1 MTGTSAEN
9 TRVATS
15 GSNRGASQPA
25 TGTSPTGRGCGPWKS
40 AWSAEHRRHYD
51 YNKLTREAVWELP
64 TVSRPSAPPPA
75 VHDPDT
81 SGAHQE
87 PEGRPAKR
95 QRIPSQLTTIRSAEA
110 TRGNQQLLMLTALAL
125 LSLVLPARQ
134 YFAPTTALL
143 SLPMLRLLT
152 RGSQTPSLQHSH
164 VFHLSNFS
172 ACGKTTSCLW
182 I

>member
-1 MTGTSAEN
+1 MVLIAVLVSLRQVLPQRGEVVDHGNQLGAPSIEDTITITKSREKPYGSCEPSHAPAPRCPRCTIVM
-9 TRVATS
+9 RVVLMRNPKAGPPNAS
-15 GSNRGASQPA
+15 GSRLHQ
-25 TGTSPTGRGCGPWKS
+25 
-40 AWSAEHRRHYD
+40 
-51 YNKLTREAVWELP
+51 
-64 TVSRPSAPPPA
+64 RPS
-75 VHDPDT
+75 DL
-81 SGAHQE
+81 
-87 PEGRPAKR
+87 RK
-95 QRIPSQLTTIRSAEA
+95 A
-110 TRGNQQLLMLTALAL
+110 TRGNQQSLMLTALAL

-164 VFHLSNFS
+164 AFHLSNFS